1 MAHSHAGAGSPGGRF
16 AEGILVSA
24 MWSWASSVLEPTRAL
39 RRAGVLPE
47 GARTGE
53 LPTHDGAPG
62 LGPRFSRL
70 HQRPVLLDRPTEHD
84 HLVEE
89 FDRMGEV
96 YDAFVRPFS
105 TPIFDEAL
113 RVMAE
118 WLPHDARV
126 LDAGCGCG
134 RELQKVARL
143 VPNGEVV
150 GIDLAAG
157 MVNAAWRDARAHGIG
172 NVAFV
177 QSDVGTLPRDFD
189 GAFDVVY
196 NCLAHH
202 HYPEPT
208 EAARAIHR
216 ALRPGGIYC
225 IVDPGPAWFN
235 AISAPLAKW
244 GDPGW
249 IRFHSP
255 AEFDEL
261 LRRAG
266 FVRVGTVELVPGFD
280 LTAAQKRAD

>member
-1 MAHSHAGAGSPGGRF
+1 
-16 AEGILVSA
+16 

-39 RRAGVLPE
+39 RSAGLAPA
-47 GARTGE
+47 GSRTGDMPVD
-53 LPTHDGAPG
+53 LDRRGFGPKFATKYPT
-62 LGPRFSRL
+62 PR
-70 HQRPVLLDRPTEHD
+70 LLDRRTEHD

-113 RVMAE
+113 AVMRE
-118 WLPHDARV
+118 WLTADARV

-134 RELQKVARL
+134 RELQRVARQ

-157 MVNAAWRDARAHGIG
+157 MVNAAWRDARAHGLS
-172 NVAFV
+172 NTAFV
-177 QSDVGTLPRDFD
+177 QSDVGDLPAEFTGQFD
-189 GAFDVVY
+189 LVY

-202 HYPEPT
+202 HYPQPA
-208 EAARAIHR
+208 EAARAILR
-216 ALRPGGIYC
+216 VLRPGGIYC
-225 IVDPGPAWFN
+225 IVDPGPEWFN
-235 AISAPLAKW
+235 AIASPLAGW

-255 AEFDEL
+255 AEFDRLLRGEGFARVGSVEL
-261 LRRAG
+261 L
-266 FVRVGTVELVPGFD
+266 PGFN
-280 LTAAQKRAD
+280 LTVAQKRAD

>member
-1 MAHSHAGAGSPGGRF
+1 MAHSHGGAGSPGGRF

-24 MWSWASSVLEPTRAL
+24 MWSYATSVLEPTRAL
-39 RRAGVLPE
+39 RRAGLAPE
-47 GARTGE
+47 RGRSGE
-53 LPTHDGAPG
+53 LPARVTTRGA
-62 LGPRFSRL
+62 GPHFCRRY
-70 HQRPVLLDRPTEHD
+70 RAPVLLNRATEHD

-105 TPIFDEAL
+105 TPIFSEAL
-113 RVMAE
+113 EVMRE
-118 WLPHDARV
+118 WMPHDARV

-134 RELQKVARL
+134 RELQRVAHL

-157 MVNAAWRDARAHGIG
+157 MVNAAHRDAAAHGLT

-177 QSDVGTLPRDFD
+177 QSDVGDLPPEFAGR
-189 GAFDVVY
+189 FDVVY

-202 HYPEPT
+202 HYPEPQR
-208 EAARAIHR
+208 ASRAILR
-216 ALRPGGIYC
+216 VLRPGGVYC

-235 AISAPLAKW
+235 AISSGLAKW

-249 IRFHSP
+249 IRFHTP
-255 AEFDEL
+255 GEFGVLLGDAGFLRVGSVEL
-261 LRRAG
+261 L
-266 FVRVGTVELVPGFD
+266 PGFN
-280 LTAAQKRAD
+280 LTVAQAS